1 MEYLDTYQPSFGG
14 GGGTGLKFGGGGGI
28 LCDPARGPAV
38 GGIGGAKLVGGP
50 GGLGGG
56 GSKLGGP
63 LPL

>member
-1 MEYLDTYQPSFGG
+1 M
-14 GGGTGLKFGGGGGI
+14 KFGGGGGI
-28 LCDPARGPAV
+28 LCDPARGPPV
-38 GGIGGAKLVGGP
+38 GGIGGAILVGGP